1 MNSIKQQLAR
11 RVRFEILP
19 VRYSRVVLR
28 VSALGLVLGVGTG
41 QAWSS
46 IDTYFAPEDH
56 PGDRIVQLYQ
66 DAEHYIYVAMY
77 AFTYPPAVRAL
88 AAAKKRG
95 VDVRVITDRSRLDD
109 QKQTAALETL
119 RLAGVPIRINRHDHL
134 MHLKQVIVDDRVNT
148 NGSMNQT
155 SSGNGYNDERLDI
168 IVDAASTAEAKQK
181 FLTMWRDR
189 ERYAVWTGGPLGV
202 DR

>member
-1 MNSIKQQLAR
+1 MAR
-11 RVRFEILP
+11 RARIGILP
-19 VRYSRVVLR
+19 VLCSCVVLR
-28 VSALGLVLGVGTG
+28 LSAVGLILGFGSS

-46 IDTYFAPEDH
+46 IDTYYAPEDH
-56 PGDRIVQLYQ
+56 PGDQIVQLYQ

-77 AFTYPPAVRAL
+77 AFTYPPAVKAL

-95 VDVRVITDRSRLDD
+95 VDVRVITDRGRLDD

-119 RLAGVPIRINRHDHL
+119 RLAGVPIRINRHDNL

-168 IVDAASTAEAKQK
+168 IVDAALTAKAKQK
-181 FLTMWRDR
+181 FLAMWRDR
-189 ERYAVWTGGPLGV
+189 ERYAPWTGGPLGANQ
-202 DR
+202 

>member
-1 MNSIKQQLAR
+1 MWAR
-11 RVRFEILP
+11 RCGAARRPSHPPRRARFVHPILWLLLAIAGIWP
-19 VRYSRVVLR
+19 YQGWPNLE
-28 VSALGLVLGVGTG
+28 
-41 QAWSS
+41 
-46 IDTYFAPEDH
+46 TYYAPEDE
-56 PGDRIVQLYQ
+56 PGDRLVRLYR

-95 VDVRVITDRSRLDD
+95 VDVRVITDRGRLQD
-109 QKQTAALETL
+109 QKQMAALEAL
-119 RLAGVPIRINRHDHL
+119 RLAGVPIRINRHDNL
-134 MHLKQVIVDDRVNT
+134 MHLKEVIVDDRVNT

-168 IVDAASTAEAKQK
+168 IMDATSTAKAKHK

-189 ERYAVWTGGPLGV
+189 ERYADWTGGPLGIEP
-202 DR
+202 